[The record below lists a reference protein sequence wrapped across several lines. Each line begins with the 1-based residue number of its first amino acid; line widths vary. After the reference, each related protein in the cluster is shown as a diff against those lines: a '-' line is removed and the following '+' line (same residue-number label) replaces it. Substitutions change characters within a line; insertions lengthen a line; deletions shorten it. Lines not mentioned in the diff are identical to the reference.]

1 MTDYLARPQLP
12 LQTLT
17 AAVVGLSGFAF
28 FLGACAIVN
37 TPQQD
42 LAYARWAKCNA
53 PYVQLDRVDLDG
65 RIRFRFSNMGASKRS
80 CNASPKLAARGRRF
94 PRPWA
99 SPLPVAHERPTRPA
113 PRSGAYAERREGHT
127 HARVQKLAQPEVT
140 EIRTWGAYERI
151 AVRRG

>member
-12 LQTLT
+12 LETLT

-28 FLGACAIVN
+28 FLGACAIAN

-65 RIRFRFSNMGASKRS
+65 RIRFRFSNMGGEQAVLQ
-80 CNASPKLAARGRRF
+80 CLAEAGRTG
-94 PRPWA
+94 P
-99 SPLPVAHERPTRPA
+99 PLPEAVGVPP
-113 PRSGAYAERREGHT
+113 PSG
-127 HARVQKLAQPEVT
+127 P
-140 EIRTWGAYERI
+140 
-151 AVRRG
+151 